1 VAPPTTPVFG
11 SASGFQ
17 EGEKMAKTALVLML
31 MGFCAALPVQA
42 QTAAPPPGTAASA
55 PAAAA
60 PAPQGL
66 AGNQFSSEAAAKAH
80 CPGDAIVWAN
90 LGSAK
95 AYHPSGN
102 RYYGKTRHGAYM
114 CQKDADQA
122 GFHTAGRRP
131 TKAAAKTTPAQP
143 PQ

>member
-1 VAPPTTPVFG
+1 LDQQC
-11 SASGFQ
+11 GFE
-17 EGEKMAKTALVLML
+17 EGEEMLKTAMALML
-31 MGFCAALPVQA
+31 MGLFAALPVQA
-42 QTAAPPPGTAASA
+42 QTASPPPGAAASA

-60 PAPQGL
+60 PQAL
-66 AGNQFSSEAAAKAH
+66 ANNQFSSEEAAKAH

-90 LGSAK
+90 LGSSK
-95 AYHPSGN
+95 AYHRSGD

-122 GFHTAGRRP
+122 GFHAAGRRP
-131 TKAAAKTTPAQP
+131 TKAAAKTTPAKP